1 MRRAPGLTAI
11 LLFALGTGLSYAQNL
26 PPGIDLTPEQR
37 AMLNSLPPAQRQQ
50 AIQAIEEF
58 ARQQQQQGPDSGE
71 LRESADPYERPPQLS
86 PLTQGVDD
94 EGEETLR
101 ADAGSRLVI
110 KYTLKEALEAD
121 EAAAVNDD
129 PVLQRLP
136 GSHAYVL
143 DDAGMLSLPGL
154 ESVPLLG
161 LTQEDIERRLG
172 AEPYLSNFSIDVRIL
187 STELTGKEAL
197 KPFGYDIF
205 ESNEATFDPPMSGP
219 VPLDYRLGTG
229 DVVNVQLFGNVND
242 GYELQVGRD
251 GMLYLPEV
259 GPVPV
264 AGLTFSE
271 FRTDINKRIEQVLIG
286 TQASVTMGAIRT
298 LRVFVLGDAKRP
310 GSYVVE
316 GLATISSALYR
327 SGGISEIGSLRNIQL
342 KRQGQTVA
350 AFDLYEL
357 LMQGDT
363 SGDLRLQTGDV
374 IYVPPIGATI
384 GVGGAVIRPAIY
396 EALGEATAADAIRFA
411 GGLAPDAFPNGARL
425 ERFTD
430 SGERV
435 VLSVNLR
442 TEDGR
447 NTTIKSGDILMVPE
461 VLPDLEGSVTLSGHV
476 QRPGPYEWRPG
487 MRLTDIIREPG
498 ELKPGVDDNYVLVR
512 RERIRGR
519 PIEVLSADLGAALA
533 GPGGAEDIPLEA
545 RDTVY
550 VFSLSYGRQRV
561 IMPLLDELHLQ
572 ATYDKPFQQV
582 EIAGYVRAPG
592 AYPLEP
598 GMRISDLIR
607 AGGRLTEDAYT
618 LEAEL
623 SRYSVVNGEFR
634 VTEIVEVDLDPILT
648 GDVAADVV
656 LSEHD
661 HLNITRVPEWDSTW
675 SVTLEGEIKFPGEY
689 RIRRGEN
696 LAEVIDRAGGLTDEA
711 FPEGAIFL
719 REALKKREQEQIDSL
734 ARRMESDLISLSL
747 QTLDT
752 TGADAL
758 TTGRQLLTQLRGT
771 EAVGRLVIDLE
782 TLAAKSPSGRLA
794 EVIELRDG
802 DRLLVPK
809 QSQEVTV
816 IGETQLNTSHL
827 YQEGLSRDEYI
838 ELSGGLTRR
847 ADEELV
853 YVVRAS
859 GAVVSSG
866 RTRWLGR
873 SEGELIRPGDTIVV
887 PLETDRIR
895 PLTFWGSVTQILYQG
910 AIAIAAV
917 RTFDNN

>member
-1 MRRAPGLTAI
+1 
-11 LLFALGTGLSYAQNL
+11 
-26 PPGIDLTPEQR
+26 
-37 AMLNSLPPAQRQQ
+37 
-50 AIQAIEEF
+50 
-58 ARQQQQQGPDSGE
+58 
-71 LRESADPYERPPQLS
+71 
-86 PLTQGVDD
+86 
-94 EGEETLR
+94 
-101 ADAGSRLVI
+101 
-110 KYTLKEALEAD
+110 
-121 EAAAVNDD
+121 
-129 PVLQRLP
+129 VLQRLP

-143 DDAGMLSLPGL
+143 DDTGMLALPGL

-161 LTQEDIERRLG
+161 LTEEDIEQRLG
-172 AEPYLSNFSIDVRIL
+172 AEPYLANFNIDVRIL
-187 STELTGKEAL
+187 STELIGKEAL

-219 VPLDYRLGTG
+219 VPLDYRLGGG
-229 DVVNVQLFGNVND
+229 DVVNVQLFGNVNET
-242 GYELQVGRD
+242 YELVVGRD
-251 GMLYLPEV
+251 GTLQIPEV

-271 FRTDINKRIEQVLIG
+271 FREDINGRIGQVLIG
-286 TQASVTMGAIRT
+286 TQASVTMGTIKT

-316 GLATISSALYR
+316 GTATISSALYR
-327 SGGISEIGSLRNIQL
+327 SGGINEIGSLRNIQV
-342 KRQGQTVA
+342 KRQGSTVA
-350 AFDLYEL
+350 TLDLYDL
-357 LMQGDT
+357 FMHGDT

-374 IYVPPIGATI
+374 IYVPPIGPTV

-396 EALGEATAADAIRFA
+396 EARGEVVTAADAIRFA
-411 GGLAPDAFPNGARL
+411 GGLSPDAFPNGARL
-425 ERFTD
+425 ERFTET
-430 SGERV
+430 GERV
-435 VLSVNLR
+435 VLSVDLR
-442 TEDGR
+442 TDDGR
-447 NTTIKSGDILMVPE
+447 NTPIKAGDILMVPE
-461 VLPDLEGSVTLSGHV
+461 VLPDLEGSVSLSGHV

-512 RERIRGR
+512 RERVRGR
-519 PIEVLSADLGAALA
+519 PIEVLSADLGAALSN
-533 GPGGAEDIPLEA
+533 PGGPEDIPLEA
-545 RDTVY
+545 RDTVF

-561 IMPLLDELHLQ
+561 ILPLLDELQLQ
-572 ATYDKPFQQV
+572 ASYDKPFQQV
-582 EIAGYVRAPG
+582 EIAGNVRAPG

-634 VTEIVEVDLDPILT
+634 VTEIVDVNLDSILS

-711 FPEGAIFL
+711 FPEGAVFL
-719 REALKKREQEQIDSL
+719 RRALKQREQEQIDSL

-752 TGADAL
+752 TGAEAL
-758 TTGRQLLTQLRGT
+758 STGQQLLTQLRGT

-782 TLAAKSPSGRLA
+782 RLASRVPSGRLS

-827 YQEGLSRDEYI
+827 YQEGLRRDEYI

-847 ADEELV
+847 ADEELI

-859 GAVVSSG
+859 GAVVSSS

-873 SEGELIRPGDTIVV
+873 SEGEDIRPGDTIVV
-887 PLETDRIR
+887 PLETDKIR